1 MNELLLFAGS
11 VALSLLTWSV
21 VCFRH
26 VWPSMKSATLSDA
39 ARPILLLHCFRFI
52 GLAFVVPGVVSPSLQ
67 ASFAVPAAY
76 GDLVAVLLAWAALLA
91 LRGPFERLALWVFNL
106 WGTADL
112 LFAFY
117 QGVIGVHIAPSA
129 LGAAFFLPT
138 ICVPLL
144 LVTHAML
151 FALLLSK
158 VPRPVIA
165 SA

>member
-11 VALSLLTWSV
+11 VALSILTWSV

-26 VWPSMKSATLSDA
+26 AWPSLKSATLSDA
-39 ARPILLLHCFRFI
+39 ASPILLLHCFRFI
-52 GLAFVVPGVVSPSLQ
+52 GLVFLVPGVVSPTLQ
-67 ASFAVPAAY
+67 AGFTVPAAC
-76 GDLVAVLLAWAALLA
+76 GDLVAVLLAWTALLA
-91 LRGPFERLALWVFNL
+91 LRGPFERLALWAFSL
-106 WGTADL
+106 WGTADI

-117 QGVIGVHIAPSA
+117 QGVIGVQIAPSA

-158 VPRPVIA
+158 APKLVIA